1 MLIVLLILAVAF
13 IVVSTTKFKL
23 HPFLAL
29 IFAAIGFGLL
39 SGMPFAEIVS
49 SVNSGFGDIVG
60 HIGLVIVIGCIIG
73 TFLEESGG
81 AYVMAQGIVR
91 LAGKKRVPLA
101 MLIVGCFI
109 SIPVYADSGFVILS
123 PLNKAITK
131 KAGVSLACT
140 AIALS
145 LGLTITHCLVPPT
158 PGPVAATAILGA
170 DLGLVI
176 LIGLI
181 VSAFVAAES
190 YFFVTRYASRTYIDP
205 DPDGE
210 ITMEEDDAKDKP
222 SALRSFLPVVP
233 LVLIVFKSIS
243 DFPGAPFGEG
253 VAASVLRFVGEPV
266 VALIIGMILSFFLP
280 KKFDRELLS
289 TTGWVGKSLTSAAVI
304 IMITAAGG
312 SFGMILRNSGIA
324 DILGESLAGANVGI
338 WLPFIIAAA
347 LKSAQGSSTVAIV
360 TTASLIAPMME
371 ALGFVSP
378 VGRAL
383 AVMSLCS
390 GAMVMSHV
398 NDSFFWV
405 VTQLSGM
412 NVKTGCKLHGIGTLL
427 GGLTAMLVVW
437 IGYMICRAVPPN
449 WWADVRAA

>member
-13 IVVSTTKFKL
+13 IVVSTTKFKF

-131 KAGVSLACT
+131 KSGISLACT

-176 LIGLI
+176 LVGLI
-181 VSAFVAAES
+181 VSMFVAAES
-190 YFFVTRYASRTYIDP
+190 YFFVTRYASSTYIDP

-210 ITMEEDDAKDKP
+210 ITVEEDDAKDKP
-222 SALRSFLPVVP
+222 SALRSFLPVVVP

-253 VAASVLRFVGEPV
+253 VAASVLRFIGEPV
-266 VALIIGMILSFFLP
+266 IALIIGMILSFFLP

-378 VGRAL
+378 VGKAL

-412 NVKTGCKLHGIGTLL
+412 NVKTGCKLHGLGTLL

-437 IGYMICRAVPPN
+437 IGYMIFC
-449 WWADVRAA
+449 

>member
-39 SGMPFAEIVS
+39 SGMPFAEIVN

-81 AYVMAQGIVR
+81 AYVMAKGIVR

-131 KAGVSLACT
+131 KSGISLACT

-181 VSAFVAAES
+181 VSVFVAAES

-210 ITMEEDDAKDKP
+210 ITVEEDDAKDKP
-222 SALRSFLPVVP
+222 SALRSFLPVVVP

-253 VAASVLRFVGEPV
+253 VAASVLRFIGEPV
-266 VALIIGMILSFFLP
+266 IALIIGMILSFFLP

-378 VGRAL
+378 VGKAL

-437 IGYMICRAVPPN
+437 IGYMIFC
-449 WWADVRAA
+449 

>member
-181 VSAFVAAES
+181 VSVFVAAES

-210 ITMEEDDAKDKP
+210 ITVEEDDAKDKP
-222 SALRSFLPVVP
+222 SALRSFLPVVVP

-253 VAASVLRFVGEPV
+253 VAASVLRFIGEPV
-266 VALIIGMILSFFLP
+266 IALIIGMILSFFLP

-378 VGRAL
+378 VGKAL

-412 NVKTGCKLHGIGTLL
+412 NVKTGCKLHGLGTLL

-437 IGYMICRAVPPN
+437 IGYMIFC
-449 WWADVRAA
+449 

>member
-39 SGMPFAEIVS
+39 SGMPFAEIVN

-131 KAGVSLACT
+131 KSGISLACT

-181 VSAFVAAES
+181 VSVFVAAES

-210 ITMEEDDAKDKP
+210 ITVEEDDAKDKP
-222 SALRSFLPVVP
+222 SALRSFLPVVVP

-253 VAASVLRFVGEPV
+253 VAASVLRFIGEPV
-266 VALIIGMILSFFLP
+266 IALIIGMILSFFLP

-437 IGYMICRAVPPN
+437 IGYIIFC
-449 WWADVRAA
+449 

>member
-1 MLIVLLILAVAF
+1 MLIVLMILAVAF

-39 SGMPFAEIVS
+39 SGMPFAEIVN

-131 KAGVSLACT
+131 KSGISLACT

-176 LIGLI
+176 LVGLI
-181 VSAFVAAES
+181 VSVFVAAES

-210 ITMEEDDAKDKP
+210 ITVEEDDAKDKP
-222 SALRSFLPVVP
+222 SALRSFLPVVVP

-253 VAASVLRFVGEPV
+253 VAASVLRFIGEPV

-378 VGRAL
+378 VGKAL

-412 NVKTGCKLHGIGTLL
+412 NVKTGCKLHGLGTLL

-437 IGYMICRAVPPN
+437 IGYMIFC
-449 WWADVRAA
+449 

>member
-39 SGMPFAEIVS
+39 SGMPFAEIVN

-131 KAGVSLACT
+131 KSGISLACT

-176 LIGLI
+176 LVGLI
-181 VSAFVAAES
+181 VSVFVAAES

-210 ITMEEDDAKDKP
+210 ITVEEDDAKDKP
-222 SALRSFLPVVP
+222 SALRSFLPVVVP

-253 VAASVLRFVGEPV
+253 VAASVLRFIGEPV
-266 VALIIGMILSFFLP
+266 IALIIGMILSFFLP

-378 VGRAL
+378 VGKAL

-412 NVKTGCKLHGIGTLL
+412 NVKTGCKLHGLGTLF

-437 IGYMICRAVPPN
+437 IGYMIFC
-449 WWADVRAA
+449 

>member
-181 VSAFVAAES
+181 VSVFVAAES

-210 ITMEEDDAKDKP
+210 ITVEEDDAKDKP
-222 SALRSFLPVVP
+222 SALRSFLPVVVP

-253 VAASVLRFVGEPV
+253 VAASVLRFIGEPV
-266 VALIIGMILSFFLP
+266 IALIIGMILSFFLP

-437 IGYMICRAVPPN
+437 IGYIIFC
-449 WWADVRAA
+449 

>member
-131 KAGVSLACT
+131 KSGISLACT

-176 LIGLI
+176 LVGLI
-181 VSAFVAAES
+181 VSVFVAAES

-205 DPDGE
+205 DSDGE
-210 ITMEEDDAKDKP
+210 ITVEEDDAKDKP
-222 SALRSFLPVVP
+222 SALRSFLPVVVP

-253 VAASVLRFVGEPV
+253 VAASVLRFIGEPV
-266 VALIIGMILSFFLP
+266 IALIIGMILSFFLP

-378 VGRAL
+378 VGKAL

-412 NVKTGCKLHGIGTLL
+412 NVKTGCKLHGLGTLL

-437 IGYMICRAVPPN
+437 IGYMIFC
-449 WWADVRAA
+449 

>member
-101 MLIVGCFI
+101 MLIVGSFI

-131 KAGVSLACT
+131 KSGISLACT

-181 VSAFVAAES
+181 VSMFVAAES

-210 ITMEEDDAKDKP
+210 ITVEEDDAKDKP
-222 SALRSFLPVVP
+222 SALRSFLPVVVP

-253 VAASVLRFVGEPV
+253 VAASVLRFIGEPV
-266 VALIIGMILSFFLP
+266 IALIIGMILSFFLP

-312 SFGMILRNSGIA
+312 SFGMILRNSGTA

-378 VGRAL
+378 VGKAL

-412 NVKTGCKLHGIGTLL
+412 NVKTGCKLHGLGTLL

-437 IGYMICRAVPPN
+437 IGYMIFC
-449 WWADVRAA
+449 

>member
-131 KAGVSLACT
+131 KSGISLACT

-181 VSAFVAAES
+181 VSVFVAAES

-210 ITMEEDDAKDKP
+210 ITVEEDDAKDKP
-222 SALRSFLPVVP
+222 SALRSFLPVVVP
-233 LVLIVFKSIS
+233 LVLIVFRSIS

-253 VAASVLRFVGEPV
+253 VAASVLRFIGEPV
-266 VALIIGMILSFFLP
+266 IALIIGMILSFFLP

-412 NVKTGCKLHGIGTLL
+412 NVKTGCKLHGLGTLL

-437 IGYMICRAVPPN
+437 IGYMIFC
-449 WWADVRAA
+449 

>member
-1 MLIVLLILAVAF
+1 MPIVLLILAVAF

-39 SGMPFAEIVS
+39 SGMPFAEIVN

-131 KAGVSLACT
+131 KSGISLACT

-176 LIGLI
+176 LVGLI
-181 VSAFVAAES
+181 VSMFVAAES

-210 ITMEEDDAKDKP
+210 ITVEEDDAKDKP
-222 SALRSFLPVVP
+222 SALRSFLPVVVP

-253 VAASVLRFVGEPV
+253 VAASVLRFIGEPV

-378 VGRAL
+378 VGKAL

-412 NVKTGCKLHGIGTLL
+412 NVKTGCKLHGLGTLL

-437 IGYMICRAVPPN
+437 IGYMIFC
-449 WWADVRAA
+449 

>member
-39 SGMPFAEIVS
+39 SGMPFAEIVN

-131 KAGVSLACT
+131 KSGISLACT

-181 VSAFVAAES
+181 VSVFVAAES

-210 ITMEEDDAKDKP
+210 ITVEEDDAKDKP
-222 SALRSFLPVVP
+222 SALRSFLPVVVP
-233 LVLIVFKSIS
+233 LVLIVLKSIS

-253 VAASVLRFVGEPV
+253 VAASVLRFIGEPV
-266 VALIIGMILSFFLP
+266 IALIIGMILSFFLP

-412 NVKTGCKLHGIGTLL
+412 NVKTGCKLHGLGTLL

-437 IGYMICRAVPPN
+437 IGYMILC
-449 WWADVRAA
+449 

>member
-101 MLIVGCFI
+101 MLIVGSFI

-131 KAGVSLACT
+131 KSGISLACT

-181 VSAFVAAES
+181 VSMFVAAES

-210 ITMEEDDAKDKP
+210 ITVEEDDAKDKP
-222 SALRSFLPVVP
+222 SALRSFLPVVVP

-253 VAASVLRFVGEPV
+253 VAASVLRFIGEPV
-266 VALIIGMILSFFLP
+266 IALIIGMILSFFLP

-378 VGRAL
+378 VGKAL

-412 NVKTGCKLHGIGTLL
+412 NVKTGCKLHGVGVLL
-427 GGLTAMLVVW
+427 GWLTAMLVVW
-437 IGYMICRAVPPN
+437 IGYMIFC
-449 WWADVRAA
+449 

>member
-39 SGMPFAEIVS
+39 SGMPFAEIVN

-81 AYVMAQGIVR
+81 AYIMAQGIVR

-131 KAGVSLACT
+131 KSGISLACT

-181 VSAFVAAES
+181 VSVFVAAES

-210 ITMEEDDAKDKP
+210 ITVEEDDAKDKP
-222 SALRSFLPVVP
+222 SALRSFLPVVVP

-253 VAASVLRFVGEPV
+253 VAASVLRFIGEPV
-266 VALIIGMILSFFLP
+266 IALIIGMILSFFLP

-378 VGRAL
+378 VGKAL

-412 NVKTGCKLHGIGTLL
+412 NVKTGCKLHGLGTLL

-437 IGYMICRAVPPN
+437 IGYMIFC
-449 WWADVRAA
+449 

>member
-131 KAGVSLACT
+131 KSGISLACT

-176 LIGLI
+176 LVGLI
-181 VSAFVAAES
+181 VSVFVAAES

-210 ITMEEDDAKDKP
+210 ITVEEDDAKDKP
-222 SALRSFLPVVP
+222 SALRSFLPVVVP

-253 VAASVLRFVGEPV
+253 VAASVLRFIGEPV
-266 VALIIGMILSFFLP
+266 IALIIGMILSFFLP

-378 VGRAL
+378 VGKAL

-412 NVKTGCKLHGIGTLL
+412 NVKTGCKLHGLGTLL

-437 IGYMICRAVPPN
+437 IGYMIFC
-449 WWADVRAA
+449 

>member
-39 SGMPFAEIVS
+39 SGMPFAEIVN

-145 LGLTITHCLVPPT
+145 LSLTITHCLVPPT

-181 VSAFVAAES
+181 VSVFVAAES

-210 ITMEEDDAKDKP
+210 ITVEEDDDKDKP
-222 SALRSFLPVVP
+222 SALRSFLPVVVP

-253 VAASVLRFVGEPV
+253 VAASVLRFIGEPV
-266 VALIIGMILSFFLP
+266 IALIIGMILSFFLP

-412 NVKTGCKLHGIGTLL
+412 NVKTGCKLHGLGTLL

-437 IGYMICRAVPPN
+437 IGYMIFC
-449 WWADVRAA
+449 

>member
-39 SGMPFAEIVS
+39 SGMPFAEIVN

-131 KAGVSLACT
+131 KSGVSLACT

-181 VSAFVAAES
+181 VSMFVAAES

-210 ITMEEDDAKDKP
+210 ITVEEDDAKDKP
-222 SALRSFLPVVP
+222 SALRSFLPVVVP
-233 LVLIVFKSIS
+233 LVLIVLKSIS

-253 VAASVLRFVGEPV
+253 VAASVLRFIGEPV
-266 VALIIGMILSFFLP
+266 IALIIGMILSFFLP

-338 WLPFIIAAA
+338 WLPFIMAAA

-378 VGRAL
+378 VGKAL

-412 NVKTGCKLHGIGTLL
+412 NVKTGCKLHGLGTLL

-437 IGYMICRAVPPN
+437 IGYMIFC
-449 WWADVRAA
+449 

>member
-39 SGMPFAEIVS
+39 SGMPFAEIVN

-181 VSAFVAAES
+181 VSMFVAAES

-210 ITMEEDDAKDKP
+210 ITVEEDDAKDKP
-222 SALRSFLPVVP
+222 SALRSFLPVVVP

-253 VAASVLRFVGEPV
+253 VAASVLRFIGEPV

-378 VGRAL
+378 VGKAL

-412 NVKTGCKLHGIGTLL
+412 NVKTGCKLHGLGTLL

-437 IGYMICRAVPPN
+437 IGYMIFC
-449 WWADVRAA
+449 

>member
-101 MLIVGCFI
+101 MLIVGSFI

-131 KAGVSLACT
+131 KSGISLACT

-181 VSAFVAAES
+181 VSMFVAAES

-210 ITMEEDDAKDKP
+210 ITVEEDDAKDKP
-222 SALRSFLPVVP
+222 SALRSFLPVVVP
-233 LVLIVFKSIS
+233 LVLIIFKSIS

-253 VAASVLRFVGEPV
+253 VAASVLRFIGEPV
-266 VALIIGMILSFFLP
+266 IALIIGMILSFFLP

-378 VGRAL
+378 VGKAL

-412 NVKTGCKLHGIGTLL
+412 NVKTGCKLHGLGTLL

-437 IGYMICRAVPPN
+437 IGYMIFC
-449 WWADVRAA
+449 

>member
-39 SGMPFAEIVS
+39 SGMPFAEIVN

-131 KAGVSLACT
+131 KSGISLACT

-181 VSAFVAAES
+181 VSVFVAAES

-210 ITMEEDDAKDKP
+210 ITVEEDDAKDKP
-222 SALRSFLPVVP
+222 SALRSFLPVVVP

-253 VAASVLRFVGEPV
+253 VAASVLRFIGEPV
-266 VALIIGMILSFFLP
+266 IALIIGMILSFFLP

-360 TTASLIAPMME
+360 TTASLVAPMME

-378 VGRAL
+378 VGKAL

-437 IGYMICRAVPPN
+437 IGYIIFC
-449 WWADVRAA
+449 

>member
-39 SGMPFAEIVS
+39 SGMPFAEIVN

-181 VSAFVAAES
+181 VSVFVAAES

-210 ITMEEDDAKDKP
+210 ITVEEDDAKDKP
-222 SALRSFLPVVP
+222 SALRSFLPVVVP

-243 DFPGAPFGEG
+243 DFPGAHFGEG
-253 VAASVLRFVGEPV
+253 VAASVLRFIGEPV
-266 VALIIGMILSFFLP
+266 IALIIGMILSFFLP

-360 TTASLIAPMME
+360 TTASLVAPMME

-378 VGRAL
+378 VGKAL

-412 NVKTGCKLHGIGTLL
+412 NVKTGCKLHGLGTLL
-427 GGLTAMLVVW
+427 GGLTTMLVVW
-437 IGYMICRAVPPN
+437 IGYMIFC
-449 WWADVRAA
+449 

>member
-101 MLIVGCFI
+101 MLIVGSFI

-131 KAGVSLACT
+131 KSGISLACT

-170 DLGLVI
+170 DLGIVI

-181 VSAFVAAES
+181 VSMFVAAES

-210 ITMEEDDAKDKP
+210 ITVEEDDAKDKP
-222 SALRSFLPVVP
+222 SALRSFLPVVVP

-253 VAASVLRFVGEPV
+253 VAASVLRFIGEPV
-266 VALIIGMILSFFLP
+266 IALIIGMILSFFLP

-378 VGRAL
+378 VGKAL

-412 NVKTGCKLHGIGTLL
+412 NVKTGCKLHGLGTLL

-437 IGYMICRAVPPN
+437 IGYMIFC
-449 WWADVRAA
+449 

>member
-39 SGMPFAEIVS
+39 SGMPFAEIVN

-181 VSAFVAAES
+181 VSVFVAAES

-210 ITMEEDDAKDKP
+210 ITVEEDDAKDKP
-222 SALRSFLPVVP
+222 SALRSFLPVVVP

-253 VAASVLRFVGEPV
+253 VAASVLRFIGEPV

-280 KKFDRELLS
+280 KKFDHELLS

-378 VGRAL
+378 VAKAL

-412 NVKTGCKLHGIGTLL
+412 NVKTGCKLHGLGTLL

-437 IGYMICRAVPPN
+437 IGYMIFC
-449 WWADVRAA
+449 

>member
-39 SGMPFAEIVS
+39 SGMPFAEIVN

-131 KAGVSLACT
+131 KSGISLACT

-176 LIGLI
+176 LVGLI
-181 VSAFVAAES
+181 VSVFVAAES

-210 ITMEEDDAKDKP
+210 ITVEEDDAKDKP
-222 SALRSFLPVVP
+222 SALRSFLPVVVP

-253 VAASVLRFVGEPV
+253 VAASVLRFIGEPV
-266 VALIIGMILSFFLP
+266 IALIIGMILSFFLP

-378 VGRAL
+378 VGKAL

-412 NVKTGCKLHGIGTLL
+412 NVKTGCKLHGLGTLL

-437 IGYMICRAVPPN
+437 IGYMIFC
-449 WWADVRAA
+449 

>member
-101 MLIVGCFI
+101 MLIVGSFI

-131 KAGVSLACT
+131 KSGISLACT

-181 VSAFVAAES
+181 VSMFVAAES

-210 ITMEEDDAKDKP
+210 ITVEEDDAKDKP
-222 SALRSFLPVVP
+222 SALRSFLPVVVP

-243 DFPGAPFGEG
+243 DFPGAPFGG
-253 VAASVLRFVGEPV
+253 VAASVLRFIGEPV
-266 VALIIGMILSFFLP
+266 IALIIGMILSFFLP

-378 VGRAL
+378 VGKAL

-412 NVKTGCKLHGIGTLL
+412 NVKTGCKLHGLGTLL

-437 IGYMICRAVPPN
+437 IGYMIFC
-449 WWADVRAA
+449 

>member
-39 SGMPFAEIVS
+39 SGMPFAEIVN

-131 KAGVSLACT
+131 KSGISLACT

-181 VSAFVAAES
+181 VSVFVAAES

-210 ITMEEDDAKDKP
+210 ITVEEDDAKDKP
-222 SALRSFLPVVP
+222 SALRSFLPVVVP

-253 VAASVLRFVGEPV
+253 VAASVLRFIGEPV
-266 VALIIGMILSFFLP
+266 IALIIGMILSFFLP

-324 DILGESLAGANVGI
+324 GILGESLAGANVGI

-412 NVKTGCKLHGIGTLL
+412 NVKTGCKLHGLGTLL

-437 IGYMICRAVPPN
+437 IGYMIFC
-449 WWADVRAA
+449 

>member
-101 MLIVGCFI
+101 MLIVGSFI

-131 KAGVSLACT
+131 KSGISLACT

-181 VSAFVAAES
+181 VSMFVAAES

-210 ITMEEDDAKDKP
+210 ITVEEDDTKDKP
-222 SALRSFLPVVP
+222 SALRSFLPVVVP

-253 VAASVLRFVGEPV
+253 VAASVLRFIGEPV
-266 VALIIGMILSFFLP
+266 IALIIGMILSFFLP

-378 VGRAL
+378 VGKAL

-412 NVKTGCKLHGIGTLL
+412 NVKTGCKLHGLGTLL

-437 IGYMICRAVPPN
+437 IGYMIFC
-449 WWADVRAA
+449 

>member
-101 MLIVGCFI
+101 MLIVGSFI

-131 KAGVSLACT
+131 KSGISLACT

-181 VSAFVAAES
+181 VSMFVAAES

-210 ITMEEDDAKDKP
+210 ITVEEDDAKDKP
-222 SALRSFLPVVP
+222 SALRSFLPVVVP

-253 VAASVLRFVGEPV
+253 VAASVLRFIGEPV
-266 VALIIGMILSFFLP
+266 IALIIGMILSFFLP

-289 TTGWVGKSLTSAAVI
+289 TTGWVGKSITSAAVI

-312 SFGMILRNSGIA
+312 SFGMILRKSGIA

-378 VGRAL
+378 VGKAL

-412 NVKTGCKLHGIGTLL
+412 NVKTGCKLHGLGTLL

-437 IGYMICRAVPPN
+437 IGYMIFC
-449 WWADVRAA
+449 

>member
-131 KAGVSLACT
+131 KSGISLACT

-181 VSAFVAAES
+181 VSVFVAAES

-210 ITMEEDDAKDKP
+210 ITVEEDDAKDKP
-222 SALRSFLPVVP
+222 SALRSFLPVVVP

-253 VAASVLRFVGEPV
+253 VAASVLRFIGEPV
-266 VALIIGMILSFFLP
+266 IALIIGMILSFFLP

-371 ALGFVSP
+371 ALGFVTP

-390 GAMVMSHV
+390 GAMVLSHV

-412 NVKTGCKLHGIGTLL
+412 NVKTGCKLHGLGTLL

-437 IGYMICRAVPPN
+437 IGYMIFC
-449 WWADVRAA
+449 

>member
-158 PGPVAATAILGA
+158 PGPVAATAILCA

-210 ITMEEDDAKDKP
+210 ITVEEDDAKDKP
-222 SALRSFLPVVP
+222 SALRSFLPVVVP

-437 IGYMICRAVPPN
+437 IGYIIFC
-449 WWADVRAA
+449 

>member
-181 VSAFVAAES
+181 VSVFVAAES

-205 DPDGE
+205 DPEGE
-210 ITMEEDDAKDKP
+210 ITVEEDDAKDKP
-222 SALRSFLPVVP
+222 SALRSFLPVVVP

-253 VAASVLRFVGEPV
+253 VAASVLRFIGEPV

-412 NVKTGCKLHGIGTLL
+412 NVKTGCKLHGLGTLL

-437 IGYMICRAVPPN
+437 IGYMIFC
-449 WWADVRAA
+449 

>member
-39 SGMPFAEIVS
+39 SGMPFAEIVN

-131 KAGVSLACT
+131 KSGISLACT

-181 VSAFVAAES
+181 VSMFVAAES

-210 ITMEEDDAKDKP
+210 ITVEEDDAKDKP
-222 SALRSFLPVVP
+222 SALRSFLPVVVP

-253 VAASVLRFVGEPV
+253 VAASVLRFIGEPV
-266 VALIIGMILSFFLP
+266 IALIIGMILSFFLP

-378 VGRAL
+378 VGKAL

-412 NVKTGCKLHGIGTLL
+412 NVKTGCKLHGLGTLL

-437 IGYMICRAVPPN
+437 IGYMIFC
-449 WWADVRAA
+449 

>member
-101 MLIVGCFI
+101 MLIVGSFI

-131 KAGVSLACT
+131 KSGISLACT

-181 VSAFVAAES
+181 VSMFVAAES

-210 ITMEEDDAKDKP
+210 ITVEEDDAKDKP
-222 SALRSFLPVVP
+222 SALRSFLPVVVP

-253 VAASVLRFVGEPV
+253 VAASVLRFIGEPV
-266 VALIIGMILSFFLP
+266 IALIIGMILSFFLP

-360 TTASLIAPMME
+360 TTASLSAPMME
-371 ALGFVSP
+371 ALGFVTP
-378 VGRAL
+378 VGKAL

-412 NVKTGCKLHGIGTLL
+412 NVKTGCKLHGLGTLL

-437 IGYMICRAVPPN
+437 IGYMIFC
-449 WWADVRAA
+449 

>member
-101 MLIVGCFI
+101 MLIVGSFI

-131 KAGVSLACT
+131 KSGISLACT

-176 LIGLI
+176 LVGLI
-181 VSAFVAAES
+181 VSMFVAAES

-210 ITMEEDDAKDKP
+210 ITVEEDDAKDKP
-222 SALRSFLPVVP
+222 SALRSFLPVVVP

-253 VAASVLRFVGEPV
+253 VAASVLRFIGEPV
-266 VALIIGMILSFFLP
+266 IALIIGMILSFFLP

-324 DILGESLAGANVGI
+324 DTLGESLAGANVGI

-378 VGRAL
+378 VGKAL

-412 NVKTGCKLHGIGTLL
+412 NVKTGCKLHGLGTLL

-437 IGYMICRAVPPN
+437 IGYMIFC
-449 WWADVRAA
+449 

>member
-39 SGMPFAEIVS
+39 SGMPFAEIVN

-131 KAGVSLACT
+131 KSGISLACT

-181 VSAFVAAES
+181 VSVFVAAES

-210 ITMEEDDAKDKP
+210 ITVEEDDAKDKP
-222 SALRSFLPVVP
+222 SALRSFLPVVVP

-437 IGYMICRAVPPN
+437 IGYMIFC
-449 WWADVRAA
+449 

>member
-39 SGMPFAEIVS
+39 SGMPFAEIVN

-131 KAGVSLACT
+131 KSGISLACT

-181 VSAFVAAES
+181 VSVFVAAES

-210 ITMEEDDAKDKP
+210 ITVEEDDAKDKP
-222 SALRSFLPVVP
+222 SALRSFLPVVVP

-253 VAASVLRFVGEPV
+253 VAASVLRFIGEPV
-266 VALIIGMILSFFLP
+266 IALIIGMILSFFLP

-360 TTASLIAPMME
+360 TTASLVAPMME

-378 VGRAL
+378 VGKAL

-412 NVKTGCKLHGIGTLL
+412 NVKTGCKLHGLGTLL

-437 IGYMICRAVPPN
+437 IGYMIFC
-449 WWADVRAA
+449 